1 MILWVRKWKCN
12 ASTIMVFNNTFN
24 TFTWTVLVRK
34 LMVNKQR
41 WHTDTV
47 LSSSSSHYSFLIP
60 FHISQLFLPTAVC
73 LPIFPPIHQSNEI
86 WNQNRM
92 LSQKP
97 AELVTE
103 GKPRSDYSGE
113 CVSLRLPT
121 CHCTDCIM
129 YNKHCITMYNK
140 HFSFVEKKNY
150 TELVVFVH
158 VKVDSGLWNNDTQS
172 AKENMILDLAISC
185 HIHPQIIPLVS
196 LARTTCIPSARVLH
210 ILALLL

>member
-1 MILWVRKWKCN
+1 
-12 ASTIMVFNNTFN
+12 MVFNNTFN

-47 LSSSSSHYSFLIP
+47 LSSSSSHCSFLIP
-60 FHISQLFLPTAVC
+60 FHISQLSLPTAEC
-73 LPIFPPIHQSNEI
+73 LSIPILPPIHRPNEI
-86 WNQNRM
+86 WNQKTNAFSEACRT
-92 LSQKP
+92 
-97 AELVTE
+97 VTE
-103 GKPRSDYSGE
+103 GKPRWDYSGQ

-121 CHCTDCIM
+121 CHCTDW
-129 YNKHCITMYNK
+129 YNK

-185 HIHPQIIPLVS
+185 HIPPQIIPLVS